1 MAIPEISEEVKR
13 VLDSIIKYHVTSN
26 KPIDPRFL
34 SGYLI
39 AAGLKTNVSI
49 QCYLVKI
56 VIGLFNICLF
66 FFIIEGDY
74 SQLRFCELSKRFS
87 FQRKSL

>member
-1 MAIPEISEEVKR
+1 MAIPEINEEVKR

-39 AAGLKTNVSI
+39 AAGLKKNVSI
-49 QCYLVKI
+49 QCYLV
-56 VIGLFNICLF
+56 
-66 FFIIEGDY
+66 
-74 SQLRFCELSKRFS
+74 
-87 FQRKSL
+87 